1 MTNQRR
7 IQILDETEIVLGAI
21 RRHRRNSKLRGR
33 SLESLAMESLEHG
46 VSRMV
51 AEVTGLEDVIEEA
64 A

>member
-33 SLESLAMESLEHG
+33 DLEAMAMEALESG
-46 VSRMV
+46 ISRMIV
-51 AEVTGLEDVIEEA
+51 EATGLEDVA